1 MGNDIHYSLACIIG
15 RSLAKVRLNR
25 VRLKMENGLELCFK
39 RRRWYARP
47 LIWGGNLYLRWLDSS
62 VRVLPDAAWQMRECN
77 VYTQLYGID
86 VRLGAHGELIAPA
99 GKGICLDRLLKR
111 NHDAVSQQALA
122 AAARALKRL
131 HSIQLASGNSSRIP
145 LSHGDATI
153 FNVLYDIPTDTAHW
167 FDFETE
173 HDPARSWLW
182 RRADD
187 LRALLTSA
195 CSVVEED
202 AIARTAAAL
211 LEAYGDAQISSGVA
225 RHLAAGALRPSAYY
239 LAQAWLTPRRN
250 RMLEAAVAA
259 VLASA
264 PGCSP

>member
-1 MGNDIHYSLACIIG
+1 MRNNTYYSLVCIIG

-25 VRLKMENGLELCFK
+25 VRLKTEGGSAWCFK

-47 LIWGGNLYLRWLDSS
+47 LIWSGNLYLRWLDSS
-62 VRVLPDAAWQMRECN
+62 VRVLPDAAWQMRERN
-77 VYTQLYGID
+77 VYGQLYGMD
-86 VRLGAHGELIAPA
+86 VQFGAHGELIAPA
-99 GKGICLDRLLKR
+99 GKGICLGLLLKR
-111 NHDAVSQQALA
+111 NHDAVSQRALA

-131 HSIQLASGNSSRIP
+131 HSVQLVSGNHSRNP

-173 HDPARSWLW
+173 HDLARPWLW

-195 CSVVEED
+195 CSVVDED
-202 AIARTAAAL
+202 AIARSVATL
-211 LEAYGDAQISSGVA
+211 FEAYGDSQISSGVA
-225 RHLAAGALRPSAYY
+225 RQLASSANRPSAYY
-239 LAQAWLTPRRN
+239 LAQAWLTPRRS
-250 RMLEAAVAA
+250 RMIEAAVAA
-259 VLASA
+259 LAPA
-264 PGCSP
+264 PGCSQ